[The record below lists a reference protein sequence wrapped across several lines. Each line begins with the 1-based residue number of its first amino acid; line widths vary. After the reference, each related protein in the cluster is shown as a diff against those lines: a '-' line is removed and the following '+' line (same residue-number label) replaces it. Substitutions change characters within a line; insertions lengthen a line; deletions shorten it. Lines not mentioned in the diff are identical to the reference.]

1 MIKIYFD
8 MDGVLADFDKKIEE
22 VKGRNKKTGKP
33 NWFKLKAIGPS
44 FWADMEVIPYGLSL
58 YNKIN
63 GFVKDAKKIGVDI
76 EIGIMSAIYLQ
87 EGKDGKRE
95 FLKKHFPEIKEDMI
109 KIINKGSMKFKEADS
124 QSILIDDNE
133 DNVKQWNE
141 AGGKAFLFKQNGDE
155 VHITFL
161 EIMAECMAIY
171 SKGNKT
177 KFNVC
182 GTKTIKWSIEVE
194 AENYEEAQEMA
205 LEKIEQTID
214 ARSDHIDDMTTNISY
229 TQELDENGKVVKNY
243 P

>member
-22 VKGRNKKTGKP
+22 VKAIGYGNPEEIITLDELEKRHILHALDVCKGNKTEVAERLGISRASL
-33 NWFKLKAIGPS
+33 WRKLKAIGPS

-63 GFVKDAKKIGVDI
+63 GFVKDAKEIGVDI

-141 AGGKAFLFKQNGDE
+141 AGGKAFLFKQNVDE
-155 VHITFL
+155 VHIAFL

-171 SKGNKT
+171 SKGNK
-177 KFNVC
+177 N
-182 GTKTIKWSIEVE
+182 
-194 AENYEEAQEMA
+194 A
-205 LEKIEQTID
+205 
-214 ARSDHIDDMTTNISY
+214 
-229 TQELDENGKVVKNY
+229 
-243 P
+243 

>member
-22 VKGRNKKTGKP
+22 VNGRNKKTGKP

-44 FWADMEVIPYGLSL
+44 FWADMEVIPYGQIL

-63 GFVKDAKKIGVDI
+63 GFAKDAKDLDIDI

-141 AGGKAFLFKQNGDE
+141 AGGKAFLFKPNE
-155 VHITFL
+155 HHVHVMYL
-161 EIMAECMAIY
+161 EILADCLEIC
-171 SKGNKT
+171 SK
-177 KFNVC
+177 
-182 GTKTIKWSIEVE
+182 
-194 AENYEEAQEMA
+194 
-205 LEKIEQTID
+205 EK
-214 ARSDHIDDMTTNISY
+214 
-229 TQELDENGKVVKNY
+229 
-243 P
+243 

>member
-8 MDGVLADFDKKIEE
+8 MDGVLADFDKKNEE

-63 GFVKDAKKIGVDI
+63 GFVKDAKEIGVDI

-141 AGGKAFLFKQNGDE
+141 AGGKAFLFKQNVDE
-155 VHITFL
+155 VHIAFL

-171 SKGNKT
+171 SKGNK
-177 KFNVC
+177 N
-182 GTKTIKWSIEVE
+182 
-194 AENYEEAQEMA
+194 A
-205 LEKIEQTID
+205 
-214 ARSDHIDDMTTNISY
+214 
-229 TQELDENGKVVKNY
+229 
-243 P
+243 

>member
-1 MIKIYFD
+1 

-87 EGKDGKRE
+87 EGKDGKHE

-141 AGGKAFLFKQNGDE
+141 AGGKAFLFKQNVDE
-155 VHITFL
+155 VHIAFL
-161 EIMAECMAIY
+161 EIMAECMTIY

-182 GTKTIKWSIEVE
+182 GTKTIEWSIEVE